1 MSASLASQT
10 LVIVPTYNEADNIA
24 PLVAALVQATPAVD
38 ILFVDDQSQDGTQ
51 DQIIRMQYQYGPKV
65 HLLARAGKLG
75 LGTAYVAGFQWA
87 LTRRYHVIVQ
97 MDADLSHA
105 PADLPR
111 LLTLLEAADVVVG
124 SRYVAGGGTRH
135 WSRGRRCL
143 SKAGALYA
151 RWLLGLP
158 LQDPTGGY
166 NVWRRRVLEA
176 IDLKAVQSEGYAF
189 QIECKYRAYC
199 AGFHVVE
206 APIVFS
212 ERRVGASKMSTR
224 IVLEAVLRTWQLR
237 SLRPPS
243 LLSQKATE
251 R

>member
-38 ILFVDDQSQDGTQ
+38 ILFVDDHSQDGTM
-51 DQIIRMQYQYGPKV
+51 DQITRMQHQYGHQV

-87 LTRRYHVIVQ
+87 LTR
-97 MDADLSHA
+97 
-105 PADLPR
+105 
-111 LLTLLEAADVVVG
+111 
-124 SRYVAGGGTRH
+124 
-135 WSRGRRCL
+135 
-143 SKAGALYA
+143 
-151 RWLLGLP
+151 
-158 LQDPTGGY
+158 
-166 NVWRRRVLEA
+166 
-176 IDLKAVQSEGYAF
+176 
-189 QIECKYRAYC
+189 
-199 AGFHVVE
+199 GFHVVE

-212 ERRVGASKMSTR
+212 ERRVGASKMSTH

-237 SLRPPS
+237 GLRPPS

>member
-1 MSASLASQT
+1 MSVSLASQT

-24 PLVAALVQATPAVD
+24 PLVAAILQAAPAVD
-38 ILFVDDQSQDGTQ
+38 ILFVDDHSQDGTQ
-51 DQIIRMQYQYGPKV
+51 DEITLMQHQYGAKV

-97 MDADLSHA
+97 MDADLSHD
-105 PADLPR
+105 PAHLPR
-111 LLTLLEAADVVVG
+111 LLTLLESADVVVG
-124 SRYVAGGGTRH
+124 SRYVDGGGTRN
-135 WSRGRRCL
+135 WSIVRRCI

-158 LQDPTGGY
+158 IQDPTGGY
-166 NVWRRRVLEA
+166 NVWHRRVLETL
-176 IDLKAVQSEGYAF
+176 DCKAVQSEGYAF
-189 QIECKYRAYC
+189 QIECKYRAYR
-199 AGFHVVE
+199 AGFRFVE
-206 APIVFS
+206 APIVFI

-237 SLRPPS
+237 SLR
-243 LLSQKATE
+243 SQRSTE